1 VRRAFMVSCCS
12 VKCGSRH
19 AKALAPALELPHRTR
34 RFRLH
39 LGIKHVPAYSAGF
52 AKLFRGASCNYWAA
66 RARIQRSGMG
76 KRGGGRVVYYVAVG
90 RDTFYMMAA
99 YPKSERDDLSTEQR
113 RRILAALESIKKP
126 GS

>member
-1 VRRAFMVSCCS
+1 VPVS
-12 VKCGSRH
+12 
-19 AKALAPALELPHRTR
+19 
-34 RFRLH
+34 
-39 LGIKHVPAYSAGF
+39 GF
-52 AKLFRGASCNYWAA
+52 DDPGLYPVVHKTKRGA
-66 RARIQRSGMG
+66 RKARIQRSGMG